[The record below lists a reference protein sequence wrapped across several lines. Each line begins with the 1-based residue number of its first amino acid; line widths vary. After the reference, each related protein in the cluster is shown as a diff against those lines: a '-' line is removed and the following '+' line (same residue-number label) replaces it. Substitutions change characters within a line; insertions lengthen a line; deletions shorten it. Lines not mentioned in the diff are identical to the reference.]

1 MNLPTHKS
9 CMKILIWRLCNAE
22 VHSTSQDGHFSSL
35 SQVWTVWRDLR
46 LQLDDKYSFSMFI
59 RYKFREGR
67 LPRKSCLS
75 SCRIH
80 FGYPEEKWRER
91 DELGWAI
98 HETVWIKVWISNS
111 FFLIRRWS
119 RLQFLPFRRLYGIH
133 FVHCI
138 VYSVYSKPAMA
149 NVGTSTA
156 KRGRAENDCQ
166 RTSLRCSLQHGF

>member
-1 MNLPTHKS
+1 MQRRGSLNFSRRP
-9 CMKILIWRLCNAE
+9 
-22 VHSTSQDGHFSSL
+22 FSSL

-46 LQLDDKYSFSMFI
+46 FQLDDKYSFSMFI
-59 RYKFREGR
+59 RYKFSEGR

-75 SCRIH
+75 NCRIH

-119 RLQFLPFRRLYGIH
+119 RLQFLPFTPLTPLWYTLCTLYSIQ
-133 FVHCI
+133 
-138 VYSVYSKPAMA
+138 YAMA